1 MEREK
6 GVSEGTC
13 SSQIYPNQV
22 QIFVNH
28 SLFVSAND
36 SNTGVGSA
44 GFFDVVEEIQVK
56 GQDLETVLCPVFPQG
71 LLTHQEG
78 LLCEHGG

>member
-6 GVSEGTC
+6 GGSEGTW
-13 SSQIYPNQV
+13 SAQIYPNQV
-22 QIFVNH
+22 QILVSH
-28 SLFVSAND
+28 SLFVLAND

-56 GQDLETVLCPVFPQG
+56 GQDLETVLCPVLPQDS
-71 LLTHQEG
+71 
-78 LLCEHGG
+78 

>member
-6 GVSEGTC
+6 EGSEGTW
-13 SSQIYPNQV
+13 SSQIYANQV
-22 QIFVNH
+22 QILASH
-28 SLFVSAND
+28 PLFVSVND
-36 SNTGVGSA
+36 SSTGVGFA

-56 GQDLETVLCPVFPQG
+56 GQDLEAVLCPVFPQG

-78 LLCEHGG
+78 LLYKHGG